1 MARPASIENL
11 RLNLNSSKSIL
22 QLNREYLASKNV
34 EKEKGEIDLE
44 DEDGESKLP
53 PGTIQFLLDE
63 KSIETLQGAVEE
75 VETWLLEK
83 SAAQEKLEDWEE
95 PVLLLSELERKNI
108 HLQTVLRKIVMDQA
122 KTASKPK
129 SSSST
134 SSSTTTVSATST
146 ASKEAEV
153 TVAEEGTT
161 TITETATIIETV
173 DAEETGST
181 DRKHEEL

>member
-1 MARPASIENL
+1 
-11 RLNLNSSKSIL
+11 
-22 QLNREYLASKNV
+22 LASKNV

-53 PGTIQFLLDE
+53 PGTIQLDE